1 MARISVDGL
10 TVLVRGYYDNNG
22 TPYFQIHVPKPLKPV
37 YGCSKVA
44 IPLLVDV
51 QVSLAQQCQRLNQ
64 RYRSWFR
71 GENNNK
77 QCLKTLG
84 HHWMAELCPQSSLS
98 PSTPITLS
106 EAFETYISN
115 HRRGREERFKQ
126 AQEGHWNKVIHL
138 VGDIALE
145 QLTREHAR
153 RYREDRLNKGVKQ
166 PSVQREINTIK
177 AIINS
182 AIKELE
188 LEMKNPFEG
197 LVVSAP
203 SAAHEATRRL
213 PYSKEELKTLLACSV
228 QIDDAPRRAVIL
240 LALTGARLAEIVG
253 LRRCDVNLNE
263 GWIHITGHPSRSLK
277 TPSSDRKV
285 PLLPLALEAA
295 KKQLEEH
302 DSPYLFPTFCNDK
315 TVKADSASSRL
326 NKWATKIVPNRSM
339 HCLRHTMRD
348 LLREVGCPDSI
359 AKQIGGW
366 SKGADV
372 SEGYGRG
379 VSIVEMGKRMRAG
392 YIFLED

>member
-22 TPYFQIHVPKPLKPV
+22 TPYFQIHVPKPLKPL

-44 IPLLVDV
+44 IPLLVDG
-51 QVSLAQQCQRLNQ
+51 QVSLARQCQRLNQ
-64 RYRSWFR
+64 RYRSWFKA
-71 GENNNK
+71 ENNNK
-77 QCLKTLG
+77 QCLKILG
-84 HHWMAELCPQSSLS
+84 HHWLAELCPQTLS

-138 VGDIALE
+138 VGDIPLE
-145 QLTREHAR
+145 HLIREHAR
-153 RYREDRLNKGVKQ
+153 RYREDRLSKGVKQ

-203 SAAHEATRRL
+203 TAAHEATRRL

-253 LRRCDVNLNE
+253 LRRCDVNLEE

-277 TPSSDRKV
+277 TNSSDRKV

-302 DSPYLFPTFCNDK
+302 DSPYLFPAFCGDR

-326 NKWATKIVPNRSM
+326 NKWAAKIVPNRSM

-372 SEGYGRG
+372 SEGYGQG
-379 VSIVEMGKRMRAG
+379 VSLDRKREHLHTGFRWL
-392 YIFLED
+392 FN

>member
-22 TPYFQIHVPKPLKPV
+22 TPYFHIHVPKPLKPV
-37 YGCSKVA
+37 DGCSKVA
-44 IPLLVDV
+44 IPLLVDG

-71 GENNNK
+71 AENNNK
-77 QCLKTLG
+77 QCLKKLG
-84 HHWMAELCPQSSLS
+84 HHWLAELCPQTLS

-138 VGDIALE
+138 VGDIPLKH
-145 QLTREHAR
+145 LTREHAR
-153 RYREDRLNKGVKQ
+153 RYREDRLSKGVKQ

-188 LEMKNPFEG
+188 LEMRNPFEG

-203 SAAHEATRRL
+203 TAAHEATRRL
-213 PYSKEELKTLLACSV
+213 PYSKEELQTLLACSV
-228 QIDDAPRRAVIL
+228 QIDDAPRRAIIL

-253 LRRCDVNLNE
+253 LRRCDVNLDE

-302 DSPYLFPTFCNDK
+302 DSPYLFPTFCDDR
-315 TVKADSASSRL
+315 TVKADSVSSRL
-326 NKWATKIVPNRSM
+326 NKWAAKIVPNRSM
-339 HCLRHTMRD
+339 HSLRHTMRD

-372 SEGYGRG
+372 SEGYGLG
-379 VSIVEMGKRMRAG
+379 VSLDGKREHLHTG
-392 YIFLED
+392 YKWLFN

>member
-10 TVLVRGYYDNNG
+10 MVLVRGYYDNNG
-22 TPYFQIHVPKPLKPV
+22 TPYFQIHVPKSLKAL

-44 IPLLVDV
+44 IPLLVDG

-71 GENNNK
+71 QENNNK
-77 QCLKTLG
+77 QCLKILG
-84 HHWMAELCPQSSLS
+84 HHWLAELCPQALS
-98 PSTPITLS
+98 PSVPITLT
-106 EAFETYISN
+106 EAFDTYISN

-126 AQEGHWNKVIHL
+126 AQEGHWNKLIHL
-138 VGDIALE
+138 VGDIPLK

-153 RYREDRLNKGVKQ
+153 RYREDRLSKGVKQ

-188 LEMKNPFEG
+188 VEMNNPFEG

-203 SAAHEATRRL
+203 TAAHEATRRL
-213 PYSKEELKTLLACSV
+213 PYSKEQLRTLLSCSV
-228 QIDDAPRRAVIL
+228 QIDDAPRRAIIL

-253 LRRCDVNLNE
+253 LRRCDVNLEE
-263 GWIHITGHPSRSLK
+263 GWIHITPHRSRPLK
-277 TPSSDRKV
+277 TSSSDRKV

-302 DSPYLFPTFCNDK
+302 DSPYLFPTFCNDR
-315 TVKADSASSRL
+315 TVKADSASARL
-326 NKWATKIVPNRSM
+326 NKWAAKIVPNRSM

-372 SEGYGRG
+372 SEGYGLG
-379 VSIVEMGKRMRAG
+379 VSLDGKREHLHTG
-392 YIFLED
+392 YKWLFN

>member
-22 TPYFQIHVPKPLKPV
+22 TPYFQIHVPKPLKAL

-44 IPLLVDV
+44 IPLLVDG

-71 GENNNK
+71 QENNNK
-77 QCLKTLG
+77 QCLKILG
-84 HHWMAELCPQSSLS
+84 HHWLAELCPQALS
-98 PSTPITLS
+98 PSVPITLT
-106 EAFETYISN
+106 EAFDTYISN

-126 AQEGHWNKVIHL
+126 AQEGHWNKLIHL
-138 VGDIALE
+138 VGDIPLK

-153 RYREDRLNKGVKQ
+153 RYREDRLSKGVKQ
-166 PSVQREINTIK
+166 PSAQREINTIK

-188 LEMKNPFEG
+188 VEMNNPFEG

-203 SAAHEATRRL
+203 TAAHEATRRL
-213 PYSKEELKTLLACSV
+213 PYSKEQLRTLLSCSV
-228 QIDDAPRRAVIL
+228 QIDDAPRRAIIL

-253 LRRCDVNLNE
+253 LRRCDVNLEE
-263 GWIHITGHPSRSLK
+263 GWIHITPHRSRPLK
-277 TPSSDRKV
+277 TSSSDRKV

-302 DSPYLFPTFCNDK
+302 DSPYLFPTFCNDR
-315 TVKADSASSRL
+315 TVKADSASARL
-326 NKWATKIVPNRSM
+326 NKWAAKIVPNRSM

-372 SEGYGRG
+372 SEGYGLG
-379 VSIVEMGKRMRAG
+379 VSLDGKREHLHTG
-392 YIFLED
+392 YKWLFN

>member
-22 TPYFQIHVPKPLKPV
+22 TPYFQIHVPKPLKPL

-44 IPLLVDV
+44 IPLLVDG

-64 RYRSWFR
+64 RYRSWFKA
-71 GENNNK
+71 ENNNK
-77 QCLKTLG
+77 QCLKMLG
-84 HHWMAELCPQSSLS
+84 HHWLAELCPQTLS

-138 VGDIALE
+138 VGDIPLKH
-145 QLTREHAR
+145 LTREHAR
-153 RYREDRLNKGVKQ
+153 RYREDRFSKGVKQ

-203 SAAHEATRRL
+203 TQAHEANRRL
-213 PYSKEELKTLLACSV
+213 PYSKEQLRTLLSCSV

-253 LRRCDVNLNE
+253 LRRCDVNLDE

-302 DSPYLFPTFCNDK
+302 DSPYLFPTFCDDR
-315 TVKADSASSRL
+315 TVKADSVSSRL
-326 NKWATKIVPNRSM
+326 NKWAAKIVPNRSM
-339 HCLRHTMRD
+339 HSLRHTMRD

-372 SEGYGRG
+372 SEGYGLG
-379 VSIVEMGKRMRAG
+379 VSLDGKREHLHTG
-392 YIFLED
+392 YKWLFN